1 MSFPKI
7 AMATLVFA
15 LGTVAL
21 AKPAP
26 PAQCSTAKG
35 AGSFAFT
42 LSGTLILPT
51 GPVPFAAVG
60 RADLKADGSVSGTE
74 ARSVGGEYADETF
87 TGTFSFSADCTGT
100 ATLNFYKD
108 GQLVRV
114 SVLSTISDD
123 NNREIR
129 MVQKSL
135 TLPNGITLPVIATV
149 DAVKISPEEEE
160 RQ

>member
-1 MSFPKI
+1 MRLPKI

-15 LGTVAL
+15 LGTVVL

-26 PAQCSTAKG
+26 SAQCSTAKG

-87 TGTFSFSADCTGT
+87 TGTFSFNADCTGA
-100 ATLNFYKD
+100 ATLNFYED

-149 DAVKISPEEEE
+149 DAVKISPEGEE